1 MTGVIL
7 TTLIKED
14 LRRQEGE
21 LRISVEYVQSRFSLS
36 SMTRV
41 RDEQLIGPKTQFI

>member
-1 MTGVIL
+1 MVGAIL

-21 LRISVEYVQSRFSLS
+21 LRISMASTTVEYVQSRFSLS
-36 SMTRV
+36 SMTRIS
-41 RDEQLIGPKTQFI
+41 R